1 MIYAS
6 PDGEAGGSTGT
17 GDWKCRVL
25 KHSIYSF
32 VVCVRVHVSA
42 LTLPVLFHEEFTKQ
56 TIFSLR
62 CNILHFLVVLFYVVL
77 FFYLRFLRVL
87 GRQRRNCCSAAT
99 ALLFFMLLVVNLK
112 PAHILILLAPVF
124 RSIFFFPPL
133 PSFYRA
139 KSDVLNWYI

>member
-25 KHSIYSF
+25 KHSIYT
-32 VVCVRVHVSA
+32 VWLCACVCMSQCSRFLFCSSRNSPNKPFFLSVATFCTSW
-42 LTLPVLFHEEFTKQ
+42 LFYFVLFF
-56 TIFSLR
+56 
-62 CNILHFLVVLFYVVL
+62 C

-112 PAHILILLAPVF
+112 LAHILILLAPVF
-124 RSIFFFPPL
+124 RSIFFFSSTSL
-133 PSFYRA
+133 LLQGQVRCA
-139 KSDVLNWYI
+139 